1 MSDLVLVERD
11 GDVAIIVLNR
21 PEARNAMNVALASAT
36 VDAIQACQDA
46 RAIVITG
53 SDPAFCAGLDLRN
66 LGVDQL
72 AALPPFVAAAA
83 ESEVPTIAAVN
94 GPAVTGGFE
103 LALACDFIVAS
114 DRARFAD
121 THLRVGVYPGSVLV
135 VLPRRVGMAFA
146 REMSLTGNFV
156 DADTAL
162 RVGLAN
168 HVVPHDEL
176 RTAAIE
182 LARAI
187 AEQDP
192 AMVRMMRHD
201 WNATDRLPLEDAHR
215 VHMEHAEQGGFTSIA
230 GTDIAAHHD
239 AVVQRAREQR

>member
-1 MSDLVLVERD
+1 
-11 GDVAIIVLNR
+11 
-21 PEARNAMNVALASAT
+21 
-36 VDAIQACQDA
+36 
-46 RAIVITG
+46 
-53 SDPAFCAGLDLRN
+53 
-66 LGVDQL
+66 
-72 AALPPFVAAAA
+72 
-83 ESEVPTIAAVN
+83 
-94 GPAVTGGFE
+94 
-103 LALACDFIVAS
+103 
-114 DRARFAD
+114 
-121 THLRVGVYPGSVLV
+121 VLV

-192 AMVRMMRHD
+192 AMVRLMRHD